1 MSQADLLDHDPVFQ
15 LKGSMLAVTVLE
27 LAHNDLPRLDRQLAD
42 KVAQAPN
49 FFRDTPLVLALDKL
63 PDGEGQLDLQGVLD
77 ICRRHGLRTLAIR
90 ASREEDIRLA
100 TMFDIPVLPP
110 SGSSRERPVEPKD
123 AVPQV
128 TGAAPVR
135 RPRGEKLSEKVV
147 EQAAGAGTQVEKPA
161 EKPAEQSTEAK
172 PENAAEATAEATAET
187 LEPAKEAAEQKP
199 AEPPAPVVRPTKLV
213 TTPVRGGVQIY
224 AAGGDLIVLAPV
236 SPGAELLA
244 DGNIH
249 VYGPMRGR
257 ALAGVKGD
265 TSARIFCQQLAAEL
279 VSIAGNYKVA
289 EDLRRS
295 PQWGQAVHVSLSG
308 DVLNITRL

>member
-147 EQAAGAGTQVEKPA
+147 EQAAGAGVQA
-161 EKPAEQSTEAK
+161 EKPAEQPTEAK
-172 PENAAEATAEATAET
+172 PEIAAEAPAEATAET